1 MFFDATSPNVSF
13 VKLQVYK
20 GKRLW
25 GKVDSPVIIKSCL
38 LFTLRMSKG
47 FTESWLLLWLRQGN
61 VPGLVETKPG
71 AMAGVKIHE
80 KIKLPQR
87 EEQVGS
93 RDDDINLQH
102 KASGYEKQ
110 RCCFKQ

>member
-1 MFFDATSPNVSF
+1 M
-13 VKLQVYK
+13 
-20 GKRLW
+20 
-25 GKVDSPVIIKSCL
+25 
-38 LFTLRMSKG
+38 
-47 FTESWLLLWLRQGN
+47 
-61 VPGLVETKPG
+61 PGLVETKPG

-93 RDDDINLQH
+93 RDGDINLQH